1 MTLDDLYR
9 RPLEEF
15 IGARDALARELR
27 QRGDLAE
34 AEAVRALRK
43 PSVPI
48 WAINQLARAQGK
60 KLRQLIKEEDALRSA
75 HGASGDRFRYAL
87 AAERQTAAELVQDA
101 ARILADSGRPATEA
115 TLERIASTLQAA
127 AADPAHREELEQGRL
142 TEELE
147 PLGFEA
153 LAGVKLPKRPA
164 KRRGKTDARSPER
177 AVEGVRKELA
187 AARDEVRHLEKEAER
202 AEREARD
209 ARGRAEKAR
218 AEVDRL
224 EKQVPSRRGT

>member
-153 LAGVKLPKRPA
+153 LAGVPA